1 MTTTSVDVGAFDRL
15 YAAERDPWGYET
27 SGYERAKYARTL
39 AALPTGSIGRALEM
53 GCSIGVF
60 SELLAERVSSLLAI
74 DFSERAARLAQLR
87 TRRFPHVRIE
97 RSDLREAMPS
107 GPFDL
112 IVCSELLY
120 YWDATEVTL
129 AARRMERALA
139 PSGTL
144 LAVHWR
150 GKDPDAPL
158 DGDLAHDL
166 LDSSLRLR
174 HTHGEVL
181 SDYVVDRWERPR

>member
-1 MTTTSVDVGAFDRL
+1 MATSVDATAFDRL
-15 YAAERDPWGYET
+15 YAAERDPWGYE
-27 SGYERAKYARTL
+27 SSEYEREKYGRTL
-39 AALPTGSIGRALEM
+39 AALPERPIGRALEM

-60 SELLAERVSSLLAI
+60 TELLADRCSSLLAI

-87 TRRFPHVRIE
+87 TRRLPHVRIE
-97 RSDLREAMPS
+97 RADLRWHLPS

-112 IVCSELLY
+112 IVCSEVLY
-120 YWDATEVTL
+120 YWDAGEVTL
-129 AARRMERALA
+129 AGRRMERALA
-139 PSGTL
+139 PGGTL

-166 LDSSLRLR
+166 LAGSLRLR
-174 HTHGEVL
+174 HTRGEAFD
-181 SDYVVDRWERPR
+181 DYLVDRWERSL